1 MGRFGLGQENWTHIQ
16 FCDVLLTEQL
26 LPVMRDISGE
36 FNQSINQVELAR
48 QLASWNVKHPL
59 LFAKHVVSNSPH
71 LNPVDCRIWEEL

>member
-36 FNQSINQVELAR
+36 FNQSINQSSRACETISVLER
-48 QLASWNVKHPL
+48 QTPAFIRQTCGFQQSTFKPG
-59 LFAKHVVSNSPH
+59 
-71 LNPVDCRIWEEL
+71 